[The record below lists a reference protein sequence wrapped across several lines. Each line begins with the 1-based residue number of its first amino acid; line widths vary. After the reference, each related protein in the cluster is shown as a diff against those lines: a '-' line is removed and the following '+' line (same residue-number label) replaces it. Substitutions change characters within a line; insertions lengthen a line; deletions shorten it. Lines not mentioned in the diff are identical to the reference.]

1 MGRTMNVTLIHCTAA
16 SLLAAFFLIA
26 GSPAGAESSA
36 PESALSP
43 MPPVLLQPK
52 GEKVD
57 FAPIQER
64 CVQSGQIRFGA
75 AERWSDCRLTR
86 AGFVST
92 IGLLDFYYA
101 HYCLID
107 GAKNAR
113 GCDKQAMVIFGNR
126 AYRGEAYAV
135 LQRIDPAGTQYE
147 IPLVTGAGDDNL
159 LILSAKPGNDARP
172 VRKYYAWH
180 DALWQPVDA
189 HAWQREL
196 PARLPVGA
204 RVNVNGQP
212 DPQSLSV
219 RITVADPS
227 GHARGKPMRV
237 ELGFA
242 DRRLFIRDLVAE
254 PAAGRNQ
261 AQNRSA
267 TAP

>member
-1 MGRTMNVTLIHCTAA
+1 MKTTRIHRAA
-16 SLLAAFFLIA
+16 GSLLAAALLFS
-26 GSPAGAESSA
+26 GVPAAAES
-36 PESALSP
+36 PEPMLS

-75 AERWSDCRLTR
+75 GERWSDCRLTR

-107 GAKNAR
+107 GATNAK

-126 AYRGEAYAV
+126 AYRDEAYAV

-147 IPLVTGAGDDNL
+147 SPLVTGAGDDNL
-159 LILSAKPGNDARP
+159 LILSAKPKNDVRP
-172 VRKYYAWH
+172 ARKYYAWH
-180 DALWQPVDA
+180 EALWQPVDE

-196 PARLPVGA
+196 PARLPAGA
-204 RVNVNGQP
+204 RISVNGQP
-212 DPQSLSV
+212 DPQTLSV
-219 RITVADPS
+219 RITVADPV

-242 DRRLFIRDLVAE
+242 DRQLFIRDLVDE
-254 PAAGRNQ
+254 PVLGR
-261 AQNRSA
+261 AMAKMPSPGAR
-267 TAP
+267 